1 MRKFLLST
9 SAIVLAL
16 TAARAAD
23 TSSVM
28 VADYT
33 VPPETVTVIAT
44 RSQQPISVTGESVSV
59 VTGKDLDTQQIVAVS
74 DALQQLPGIEIN
86 RNGPLGQQATISIRG
101 AEPGQSIFMIDGIRI
116 NDPSATDGIALISDI
131 LVNSIDRID
140 VLRGPQSTL
149 YGSDAIGGV
158 VNIVTKIGHGEDPTF
173 TLSAEGGSFNTVHV
187 NAASQGTIGRLDY
200 GIGLNYFDTR
210 GVSAADSAEGNH
222 EPDPYKNL
230 GATTNLRFHATD
242 TISIDL
248 RGYYSN
254 GHAAFDDN
262 FQFVP
267 PFRVNDS
274 GANNRQEVFAGYAGI
289 NVDLFDGVFK
299 NRLAVIA
306 TEDRRAYY
314 DSAFDF
320 LHLNSDDIGNALRF
334 EYQGIVTVDE
344 ITQFVFGA
352 ETEHTGF
359 RGDTFSSFF
368 DDTHDRAGK
377 HITGYF
383 LQGQRT
389 FFDQLTLTGGVRLD
403 DDSTFGTHTSEK
415 IAAAWRLPEGFLQS
429 IGLTDATL
437 HANYGTGFK
446 APSLFQEFSEFSP
459 PPNVP
464 ALKPESAHGWEIGLA
479 TTEPIFAR
487 TFRTTLTYFERRT
500 TNMID
505 FVNCPD
511 ATQPGCNFPPPPSPP
526 LRPFGFYDNIGRTQS
541 TGVEATLDADLVET
555 LNLKLAYTNLS
566 AVDITTSPSQPLT
579 RKPKNNAS
587 AELTWQPSDDWNVG
601 ASFDYVGS
609 RFDGGGQHLV
619 GYGLMNLFGSWQVC
633 PNYELFARVEN
644 LTDRHYEPEFGYGAE
659 GRAAYL
665 GIRAHT

>member
-1 MRKFLLST
+1 MRKILLST
-9 SAIVLAL
+9 SAVVLSL
-16 TAARAAD
+16 TAAGAAD

-28 VADYT
+28 VADYI

-44 RSQQPISVTGESVSV
+44 RSQQPIEITGESVSV
-59 VTGKDLDTQQIVAVS
+59 VTGKDLDTQQIDAVS

-101 AEPGQSIFMIDGIRI
+101 AEPGQTIFMVDGIRI
-116 NDPSATDGIALISDI
+116 NDPSATDGIALIGDV
-131 LVNSIDRID
+131 LVNSVDRID

-158 VNIVTKIGHGEDPTF
+158 VNIVTKTGHGEDPTF
-173 TLSAEGGSFNTVHV
+173 TLSAEGGSFNTVHI
-187 NAASQGTIGRLDY
+187 NGASQGTIGRLDY

-210 GVSAADSAEGNH
+210 GVSAADSAERNH

-230 GATTNLRFHATD
+230 GATANMRFHATD
-242 TISIDL
+242 TISVDL

-254 GHAAFDDN
+254 GHAAFDDGS
-262 FQFVP
+262 QFSP
-267 PFRVNDS
+267 PFRTQDS
-274 GANNRQEVFAGYAGI
+274 GANNRQEVFAGYAGV
-289 NVDLFDGVFK
+289 NLDLFDGMFK
-299 NRLAVIA
+299 NRFAIIA

-314 DSAFDF
+314 DSAFDSI
-320 LHLNSDDIGNALRF
+320 HLNSDDFGNALRF
-334 EYQGIVTVDE
+334 EYQGIVNVDE

-359 RGDTFSSFF
+359 RGDSFSTFFG
-368 DDTHDRAGK
+368 DTHDRAGK
-377 HITGYF
+377 HISGYYV
-383 LQGQRT
+383 QGQRT

-415 IAAAWRLPEGFLQS
+415 IAAAWRVPFAETL
-429 IGLTDATL
+429 GLTDATL

-459 PPNVP
+459 PTPTVA

-479 TTEPIFAR
+479 TTERLFGR
-487 TFRTTLTYFERRT
+487 EVHTTLTYFERKT

-505 FVNCPD
+505 FVNCPGL
-511 ATQPGCNFPPPPSPP
+511 APGCDPKLN
-526 LRPFGFYDNIGRTQS
+526 RPFGYYDNIGKTRS
-541 TGVEATLDADLVET
+541 TGTEATLDADLVDR

-566 AVDITTSPSQPLT
+566 AVDVTTSPSQPLT
-579 RKPKNNAS
+579 RKPKNEGS
-587 AELTWQPSDDWNVG
+587 AVLTWSPTDDWNVG

-609 RFDGGGQHLV
+609 RFDGGGEHLV
-619 GYGLMNLFGSWQVC
+619 GYGLVGLFGSWQVC
-633 PNYELFARVEN
+633 PNFELFAHVDN

-665 GIRAHT
+665 GIRVHT